1 MIKFSIH
8 SIRFKYF
15 ITTALLII
23 ISICTFFFIAKQTTL
38 NTSLEQKRTQDL
50 STLNN
55 FSASVQSYMSSIEA
69 IGQIVSKDSNIR
81 TFIDTAQKEAIK
93 KGKEFYKQLNN
104 QALFEAYTN
113 SLSPVLALSVMDPD
127 FFFIGEKKL
136 NLDRLNYFFN
146 STTMKPVAQN
156 PTMLYW
162 TKTFSLELQ
171 KDHSVHKVFALTIP
185 TYEPDNVLIGYVVLF
200 VETAFLNDLL
210 QTYTNDI
217 YVIEGDNIIGAT
229 KDLPQNA
236 NLFSEMKISYARLL
250 EDSSV
255 ILQTSD
261 DYMIITTRF
270 FSPLDIHLLLVA
282 SYQELKNNL
291 AIHFPPMI
299 TFVIYGILL
308 ALLIAFVFSRLQTKH
323 ILELK
328 KIMNLN
334 KQGNLTVRFQPKT
347 KDEIAELGLTFNS
360 LLDRIQQLMQ
370 EQKQHQKNKRRLE
383 LQMIQEQ
390 VKPHFLYNVLEMINS
405 MIRCNMQ
412 QEAMETVEHLACFYR
427 ISLSRGSG
435 IISIQ
440 QEFDLIENYLCL
452 QKLRYIEFM
461 DYILAFSPNIRK
473 YRVPKLTLQPLIENS
488 IYHGIKEKD
497 GKGIICVSGYL
508 ENGFIIIEVFDTGI
522 GISPEKLKEL
532 QQTLASESVD
542 DNDCH
547 FGISSVIKRL
557 NLHYNGQASIT
568 INSLQNQFTC
578 VTLSFPAI
586 EYYEKGE
593 TGIC

>member
-1 MIKFSIH
+1 MNKFSIY

-15 ITTALLII
+15 ITTAFLII
-23 ISICTFFFIAKQTTL
+23 ISICSFFFIAKQTTL

-69 IGQIVSKDSNIR
+69 IGQIVSKDSNVC
-81 TFIDTAQKEAIK
+81 TFLDTALKESEY
-93 KGKEFYKQLNN
+93 KGKEFYKQLDN
-104 QALFEAYTN
+104 QALWDSYTN
-113 SLSPVLALSVMDPD
+113 SLSPILALSVMDPE
-127 FFFIGEKKL
+127 FFFVGEKKL

-146 STTMKPVAQN
+146 STTMKPVAMN

-162 TKTFSLELQ
+162 TKTFSLELL
-171 KDHSVHKVFALTIP
+171 KEHSVHKVFALTVP
-185 TYEPDNVLIGYVVLF
+185 TYNSDNTLLGYVVLF
-200 VETAFLNDLL
+200 VENSFLNDLL

-229 KDLPQNA
+229 KELPRNA

-261 DYMIITTRF
+261 DYTIITTRF
-270 FSPLDIHLLLVA
+270 FSPLDIHLLLVS
-282 SYQELKNNL
+282 SYQDLKNNL

-360 LLDRIQQLMQ
+360 LLDRIQQLML
-370 EQKQHQKNKRRLE
+370 EQKQHQRSKRRLE

-390 VKPHFLYNVLEMINS
+390 VKYS
-405 MIRCNMQ
+405 
-412 QEAMETVEHLACFYR
+412 
-427 ISLSRGSG
+427 GSVVKTK
-435 IISIQ
+435 I
-440 QEFDLIENYLCL
+440 
-452 QKLRYIEFM
+452 
-461 DYILAFSPNIRK
+461 
-473 YRVPKLTLQPLIENS
+473 
-488 IYHGIKEKD
+488 
-497 GKGIICVSGYL
+497 
-508 ENGFIIIEVFDTGI
+508 
-522 GISPEKLKEL
+522 
-532 QQTLASESVD
+532 
-542 DNDCH
+542 
-547 FGISSVIKRL
+547 
-557 NLHYNGQASIT
+557 
-568 INSLQNQFTC
+568 
-578 VTLSFPAI
+578 
-586 EYYEKGE
+586 
-593 TGIC
+593 